1 MNSSHLSS
9 KIILCIFLVIFPLT
23 TISAQ
28 SPKAKLFGLLGLSVD
43 TSVDEKLF
51 DILVEKL
58 EELGIKE
65 EELSDGYEFMGGSSS
80 LNNYINKN
88 ANRLLILMGGEI
100 EDNVSDEKDNIKE
113 DQGKNEE

>member
-1 MNSSHLSS
+1 MNSSQLSS

-58 EELGIKE
+58 EELGIE
-65 EELSDGYEFMGGSSS
+65 EEEALSKIDQNLPE
-80 LNNYINKN
+80 
-88 ANRLLILMGGEI
+88 
-100 EDNVSDEKDNIKE
+100 SDIDE
-113 DQGKNEE
+113 NEAPF

>member
-58 EELGIKE
+58 EELGITE

-88 ANRLLILMGGEI
+88 ANRLVILMGGEI
-100 EDNVSDEKDNIKE
+100 EDNVSDEKENIKE
-113 DQGKNEE
+113 EHRKN

>member
-1 MNSSHLSS
+1 MNSSQLSS
-9 KIILCIFLVIFPLT
+9 KTILCIFLVIFPLT

-58 EELGIKE
+58 EELGIEE
-65 EELSDGYEFMGGSSS
+65 EELSDGYEFMGGSSIS
-80 LNNYINKN
+80 LRYYINSSKITR
-88 ANRLLILMGGEI
+88 NRGLIKRRQTII
-100 EDNVSDEKDNIKE
+100 E
-113 DQGKNEE
+113 